1 MPYLQLTL
9 AVGSADPSAFEDA
22 LFEAGA
28 LSVTLEDAADNPVLE
43 PAPGTTPLWP
53 SVRIKALFDSA
64 TVPAALETTLR
75 ARLPEPVPALNFSE
89 LADRVWEREWLK
101 DFRPMRFG
109 NRLWVCP
116 DGQRPSSSDLE
127 LQASGQMPSL
137 LTLSPRRVIP
147 ALLPLRETGEGE
159 SAEAV
164 SEEPCFI
171 DLDPGLA
178 FGSGTHPTTALCLA
192 WLESANL
199 HGKAI
204 IDYGCGSGILAIAA
218 LKLGA
223 ASALAVDI
231 DSQAITATLENATRN
246 GVADR
251 LTVATVAAMQA
262 RPAEIL
268 VANILAEPLITLAA
282 SLSALVRPSGHIV
295 LSGVLSQQAPQVA
308 MQYAPWFDIQP
319 RACARRMGTHRR
331 CSKGSVC

>member
-1 MPYLQLTL
+1 MPYLQLIL

-22 LFEAGA
+22 LFATGA
-28 LSVTLEDAADNPVLE
+28 LSVTLEDAGDNPVLE

-64 TVPAALETTLR
+64 TAPAALETALR
-75 ARLPEPVPALNFSE
+75 ARLTEPVPALNFSE
-89 LADRVWEREWLK
+89 VADRVWEREWLK

-116 DGQRPSSSDLE
+116 DGQRPSDLQPPASS
-127 LQASGQMPSL
+127 LQP
-137 LTLSPRRVIP
+137 V
-147 ALLPLRETGEGE
+147 
-159 SAEAV
+159 
-164 SEEPCFI
+164 FI

-178 FGSGTHPTTALCLA
+178 FGTGTHPTTALCLA

-199 HGKAI
+199 HGKTI

-231 DSQAITATLENATRN
+231 DSQAVTATLENATRN

-251 LTVATVAAMQA
+251 LTVATVAARQA
-262 RPAEIL
+262 RAADIL

-308 MQYAPWFDIQP
+308 MEYAPWFDIQP
-319 RACARRMGTHRR
+319 ICARDEWACIEGVR
-331 CSKGSVC
+331 KVDVC